1 MSTWYPS
8 WFPGLPSFDF
18 SLPSAIQRRFLSFV
32 LKKSLGHLLKPGQL
46 DLHQID
52 SQIGSGVVQVR
63 DLELDDQAINKL
75 LSGSPFRLYDGSIS
89 CVTAQIPF
97 PNPLSSS
104 VGLSVQ
110 SLHLT
115 LHATPPSDVGSSNSI
130 DLTQSVASVAETFI
144 HGELSPRE
152 EATLRESLHPD
163 SRPQHIY
170 DEGHHLPGGLD
181 SSTRVH
187 PKEESGI
194 DSDPSGVSLFATL
207 FEHLLA
213 RFEFS
218 AVDTKIVVVHPGHSS
233 FTLSI
238 PEIAYSTESGVP
250 KQQST
255 GDGSSSNVALERS
268 PQSGHIR
275 TVSISGVAITSR
287 DIRATL
293 QRPVASPRTMSPVS
307 LTSSH
312 VTLHDY
318 QQAPRPVSP
327 ASSCSSIDEDT
338 QMMMSQSIVALPP
351 RNQFRASPSS
361 SVLSSMYQSA
371 VSTTGRTSPAI
382 PLEPLGNLDTGDM
395 ARPRSCDY
403 IAGNGESAHV
413 PHWAT
418 EDLVFSVGADPIV
431 VRLQTP
437 PGHTKHDLAH
447 TSNPEIVSPPTE
459 NIAVKQDETLRL
471 SVSVGIMSCAL
482 RACHVRMLL
491 EMLNYCGSKDA
502 GTTPQHPETTPSTP
516 TLPCGLHASLNIR
529 GIVTLFITEALDQEV
544 PSLEAF
550 FQSPL
555 VPPRLPSTYF
565 RVLLEN
571 IAGSLDLSG
580 APGNQTD
587 ATHVSPI
594 TSNMFISNLSVFMY
608 HSSRTVD
615 KNAAQVSLPLL
626 ITDHHLHNQYIV
638 SHCRPF
644 FSSTPI
650 PAQPLSEVTLPTFE
664 VVDWTSVKL
673 AGGSSKLS
681 TWRVKSPTGRDQ
693 LVHSPILKSSAF
705 PTSPKPPT
713 VALSKEEELEE
724 MSLSSAITFTARVTP
739 VTTRS
744 GGLTDILLRIA
755 PLHVFFD
762 LDIMLEG
769 GSILKFLDE
778 ILAVEGSPI
787 RNTSGTPQGHS
798 SLDDTEERDSA
809 SDDELNYPFMTPK
822 QLERERERRRLERL
836 VLEDLDL
843 DMDYRTG
850 APSRQ
855 RPHIKRATNAKLK
868 SKPKQVSRLKI
879 TVVLP
884 ALRAEVR
891 CRSPSLQLSRSGGII
906 LDLHDVRV
914 SNTPLDQEPPTI
926 RFGDDGESRHP
937 SVKNLPGQLLSGQIR
952 GIVLSYAPVGDSK
965 AHAFISLGSLPRT
978 DDVRPGSASLLLSE
992 QAPDSLPIHFQL
1004 TQVAPSKS
1012 AISSSTHRTSIII
1025 SVPLVNVVLEKQI
1038 FDGLQIWADSVTQ
1051 AVTTA
1056 TEETETEVAQSRNP
1070 SLIGSRFF
1078 AKSRR
1083 VGSRGSDESSFGTIA
1098 PTPKQSETAVKVIIT
1113 EALVRIL
1120 TSRSQSFASSI
1131 RPFDISASDID
1142 VLVELKPEGKDE
1154 TVITS
1159 SLMDL
1164 HVGEVSPKWELVPLL
1179 VLTLPRSLSSVPR
1192 PMVKARFTSLVV
1204 PETGAKETKIR
1215 LALWGFTCHVYP
1227 NLQWISDLARFMKAP
1242 PGVFESVVPS
1252 ERTSLSFAI
1261 VDVSIKTYAPI
1272 HPGSAVLYIGE
1283 AELNTEL
1290 AGNSSEFKFKLLVPS
1305 LSFLFVDSMADSP
1318 DGSGSAKTNGGSSLN
1333 LWKNFGFALIA
1344 DIADLDFVFK
1354 TDNAYVPPS
1363 VGVLV
1368 NQVSLRVH
1376 LCADTIAALTGYMSD
1391 FTSIFKSPSPA
1402 EPAVSKK
1409 KVPAELIHRPPEQGM
1424 MASLDEQAFRRIPD
1438 VGNAADMINDDLP
1451 TNLDYLDESF
1461 GSAAGLR
1468 ELRDDDLEDFDMQE
1482 DGRTTPVVGETGVVS
1497 KVGGE
1502 TIRIIKPIRSI
1513 EHYYDTIPAD
1523 NTGDFASLRDTI
1535 LRVRIHDS
1543 DISLFLHDGY
1553 DWPRTRKIVEQEIK
1567 DMRKKLAKIRQLI
1580 ATGQTQDPSVEE
1592 TSTMLFN
1599 SIHIGLDQDFDSLDP
1614 TALVAAIDDELENA
1628 ETESHSSW
1636 QTLPPASPGQQQR
1649 MPSAR
1654 IHGRRL
1660 TRSKGPSIEIKL
1672 IGLDAEVDNYR
1683 QRLKDALV
1691 SRTLVVIKDAE
1702 ILDHVKTSTWRKFL
1716 TELRSD
1722 SRGNIRETDSSMV
1735 RVEIKTVRPSL
1746 SHPSEETRLR
1756 AKLLPLRLYVDQDA
1770 LDFLKKFFAF
1780 KDPDSPSAPADTASE
1795 ETYIQHAE
1803 VFPIDLKLDYKPR
1816 RVDYRALRE
1825 GKTIELMN
1833 FFHFDGAEMT
1843 LRHLTLHGITG
1854 WPRFF
1859 DTLNDLWTPDV
1870 KATQLVD
1877 VISGVAPIRSMVN
1890 VGSGVAD
1897 LVLLP
1902 IAQYKKDGRIV
1913 RGVQKGTKAFV
1924 QSTAMEAIKLGARL
1938 ATGTQVILEQAENVL
1953 GGQFKDSVTAETF
1966 HIPYDDSGE
1975 GPDEELISR
1984 YAAQPADVT
1993 EGVQSAYRSLQR
2005 NLHSA
2010 AQTILAVPME
2020 VYEKS
2025 GNEGAVR
2032 AVVRAVPIAVLKPMI
2047 GASEAVSKTLMGL
2060 HNTLDPNVR
2069 HENAAKYKHR

>member
-1 MSTWYPS
+1 MSTWYSS

-75 LSGSPFRLYDGSIS
+75 LAGSPFRLHDGSIS

-97 PNPLSSS
+97 PNPLTSS

-115 LHATPPSDVGSSNSI
+115 LHATPPSDLGSPNSVN
-130 DLTQSVASVAETFI
+130 LAQSVASVAETFI
-144 HGELSPRE
+144 HGELTPRE
-152 EATLRESLHPD
+152 EATLRESLHSD
-163 SRPQHIY
+163 SRPPHAY

-181 SSTRVH
+181 SSTRAH
-187 PKEESGI
+187 PREEIGI

-218 AVDTKIVVVHPGHSS
+218 AVDTKIVIVHPGHSS

-238 PEIAYSTESGVP
+238 PGIAYSTDSGVP
-250 KQQST
+250 MQQSA
-255 GDGSSSNVALERS
+255 GDGPSSNIALERS
-268 PQSGHIR
+268 PRSGQLR
-275 TVSISGVAITSR
+275 TVSISGVIITSR
-287 DIRATL
+287 DIRATS

-312 VTLHDY
+312 VTLHDR

-327 ASSCSSIDEDT
+327 ASSYSSIDEDT

-351 RNQFRASPSS
+351 RTQFRASPSS

-371 VSTTGRTSPAI
+371 VSTTGCGSSAI
-382 PLEPLGNLDTGDM
+382 PPALEPLGNLDTGDM
-395 ARPRSCDY
+395 AQPHSFDHTT
-403 IAGNGESAHV
+403 HV

-431 VRLQTP
+431 IRLQTP
-437 PGHTKHDLAH
+437 PSYTKHDVAH
-447 TSNPEIVSPPTE
+447 APTPEIVSPPTE
-459 NIAVKQDETLRL
+459 NIT
-471 SVSVGIMSCAL
+471 
-482 RACHVRMLL
+482 
-491 EMLNYCGSKDA
+491 DA
-502 GTTPQHPETTPSTP
+502 DTTPQHPGVASSSPI
-516 TLPCGLHASLNIR
+516 LPCGLHASLNIR
-529 GIVTLFITEALDQEV
+529 GIVTLLISEALDQEV
-544 PSLEAF
+544 PSLECIF
-550 FQSPL
+550 SHTFL
-555 VPPRLPSTYF
+555 
-565 RVLLEN
+565 
-571 IAGSLDLSG
+571 
-580 APGNQTD
+580 
-587 ATHVSPI
+587 PI
-594 TSNMFISNLSVFMY
+594 TSNIFLSNLSVFMY
-608 HSSRTVD
+608 HSSRNVD
-615 KNAAQVSLPLL
+615 KDAAQVSLPLL
-626 ITDHHLHNQYIV
+626 ITDHHLHNQYI
-638 SHCRPF
+638 
-644 FSSTPI
+644 
-650 PAQPLSEVTLPTFE
+650 PLSEVTLPTFE
-664 VVDWTSVKL
+664 VVDWTAVKL

-681 TWRVKSPTGRDQ
+681 TWRVKSSTGKDR
-693 LVHSPILKSSAF
+693 LVHSPPSKPSAL

-713 VALSKEEELEE
+713 AALSREEELEE
-724 MSLSSAITFTARVTP
+724 LSLSSAITFTARVFP
-739 VTTRS
+739 ATTRS
-744 GGLTDILLRIA
+744 GDLTDILVRIA

-762 LDIMLEG
+762 VDIILEG
-769 GSILKFLDE
+769 GGMLKFLDE
-778 ILAVEGSPI
+778 VLAVEESPA
-787 RNTSGTPQGHS
+787 RDVSDASQGPS
-798 SLDDTEERDSA
+798 SLDDTEEEDLG
-809 SDDELNYPFMTPK
+809 SDDELNIPFMTPK

-843 DMDYRTG
+843 DIDYRTS

-855 RPHIKRATNAKLK
+855 RPYSKRATNLKLK
-868 SKPKQVSRLKI
+868 SKSKQTSHPKTKI
-879 TVVLP
+879 TIILP

-891 CRSPSLQLSRSGGII
+891 CKSPSLQPSRSGGII
-906 LDLHDVRV
+906 LDLHDVQI
-914 SNTPLDQEPPTI
+914 SNKPLDQDAPTI
-926 RFGDDGESRHP
+926 RFGDGGESRNL
-937 SVKNLPGQLLSGQIR
+937 SVKTPSGQLWSGQIR
-952 GIVLSYAPVGDSK
+952 GIVLSYAPVGGSK
-965 AHAFISLGSLPRT
+965 AHAFISLGSLPGT
-978 DDVRPGSASLLLSE
+978 DDIHPGSASLLLSE
-992 QAPDSLPIHFQL
+992 QAPDSLPIRFQL
-1004 TQVAPSKS
+1004 TQLAPSKS
-1012 AISSSTHRTSIII
+1012 AVSSSTQRTSIII
-1025 SVPLVNVVLEKQI
+1025 NVPLVNVVLEKAI

-1051 AVTTA
+1051 AITTA

-1098 PTPKQSETAVKVIIT
+1098 STPKQSETAVKVIIA

-1120 TSRSQSFASSI
+1120 TTRSQSPVSSI

-1142 VLVELKPEGKDE
+1142 VLVELKPDGKDE

-1179 VLTLPRSLSSVPR
+1179 ALTLPRSLSSVPR

-1215 LALWGFTCHVYP
+1215 LALWGFTCYIYP
-1227 NLQWISDLARFMKAP
+1227 DLQWISDVARFMKAP

-1252 ERTSLSFAI
+1252 DRTSLSFAI
-1261 VDVSIKTYAPI
+1261 ADVSIKTYAPS

-1283 AELNTEL
+1283 AELNTDL
-1290 AGNSSEFKFKLLVPS
+1290 AGNSSELKFKLLVPS
-1305 LSFLFVDSMADSP
+1305 LSFLLVDSMADAP
-1318 DGSGSAKTNGGSSLN
+1318 NGPGSAEISGGSSLN
-1333 LWKNFGFALIA
+1333 LWKNFGFASVA
-1344 DIADLDFVFK
+1344 DIRDLDLVFK

-1368 NQVSLRVH
+1368 NRVSLRVH
-1376 LCADTIAALTGYMSD
+1376 LCADTIAALAGYIGD
-1391 FTSIFKSPSPA
+1391 LTSIFKSPSPA
-1402 EPAVSKK
+1402 EPAMFRKK
-1409 KVPAELIHRPPEQGM
+1409 APASLIHSPPEQGM

-1438 VGNAADMINDDLP
+1438 VGNAADMIYDDLP
-1451 TNLDYLDESF
+1451 RNLDYLDESF

-1468 ELRDDDLEDFDMQE
+1468 ELRDDDLEDFDVQE
-1482 DGRTTPVVGETGVVS
+1482 DGRTTPVAGETGVVS

-1502 TIRIIKPIRSI
+1502 TIRIMKPIRPI
-1513 EHYYDTIPAD
+1513 EHYYDTIPPE
-1523 NTGDFASLRDTI
+1523 NTGDLASLRDTI

-1543 DISLFLHDGY
+1543 DVSLFLHDGY

-1592 TSTMLFN
+1592 TSAMLFN

-1614 TALVAAIDDELENA
+1614 TALVAAIDDELNENA

-1683 QRLKDALV
+1683 HRPKDALI
-1691 SRTLVVIKDAE
+1691 SRTLVATKDAE

-1735 RVEIKTVRPSL
+1735 RVELKTVRPSP
-1746 SHPSEETRLR
+1746 SDPSEETRLR

-1780 KDPDSPSAPADTASE
+1780 KDPDSPSAPADTPSE

-1938 ATGTQVILEQAENVL
+1938 ATGTQVILEQAESVL
-1953 GGQFKDSVTAETF
+1953 GGQFKDSITAETF
-1966 HIPYDDSGE
+1966 HIPYDDSGD
-1975 GPDEELISR
+1975 GQDEELISR

>member
-8 WFPGLPSFDF
+8 WFSGLPSFDF

-32 LKKSLGHLLKPGQL
+32 LKKSLGHFLKPGQL

-75 LSGSPFRLYDGSIS
+75 LAGSPFRLHDGSIS
-89 CVTAQIPF
+89 CVTARIPF
-97 PNPLSSS
+97 PNPLTSS

-115 LHATPPSDVGSSNSI
+115 LHATPPSDLGSPNSVN
-130 DLTQSVASVAETFI
+130 LAQSVASVAETFI
-144 HGELSPRE
+144 HGELTPRE

-163 SRPQHIY
+163 SRPQHAY

-187 PKEESGI
+187 PQEEIGI

-218 AVDTKIVVVHPGHSS
+218 AADTKIVIVHPGHSS

-238 PEIAYSTESGVP
+238 PEIAYSTDSSVP

-255 GDGSSSNVALERS
+255 GDEPSSNVALERS
-268 PQSGHIR
+268 TRNGHTRI
-275 TVSISGVAITSR
+275 VSISGVTITSR

-293 QRPVASPRTMSPVS
+293 QNPVTSPRTMSPVS

-312 VTLHDY
+312 VTLHDH

-327 ASSCSSIDEDT
+327 ASSYSSIDEDT

-351 RNQFRASPSS
+351 RSQFRASPSS

-371 VSTTGRTSPAI
+371 VSTAGCSSTI
-382 PLEPLGNLDTGDM
+382 PLEPLGNFGTGDI
-395 ARPRSCDY
+395 AQPRSCDH
-403 IAGNGESAHV
+403 IAGNRESAHV

-437 PGHTKHDLAH
+437 PGYTKHDVAH
-447 TSNPEIVSPPTE
+447 PSTLEIVSPHTE
-459 NIAVKQDETLRL
+459 NIAVKQDETLCL

-491 EMLNYCGSKDA
+491 EMLNYCGSKNA
-502 GTTPQHPETTPSTP
+502 GTTPQHPETTPSPP
-516 TLPCGLHASLNIR
+516 TLQCGLRASLNIR
-529 GIVTLFITEALDQEV
+529 GIVTLVITEALDQEV

-555 VPPRLPSTYF
+555 IPPRLPSTYL

-571 IAGSLDLSG
+571 VTGSLDLSG
-580 APGNQTD
+580 APGNKTD
-587 ATHVSPI
+587 AAHISPI
-594 TSNMFISNLSVFMY
+594 TSNILLSNLSVFMY
-608 HSSRTVD
+608 HTSRTVEKD
-615 KNAAQVSLPLL
+615 AAQVSLPLL
-626 ITDHHLHNQYIV
+626 ITDHRLHNQYIV

-644 FSSTPI
+644 FSSTTV

-664 VVDWTSVKL
+664 VVDWTAVKL

-681 TWRVKSPTGRDQ
+681 TWRVKSSTGKDQ
-693 LVHSPILKSSAF
+693 LVHSPPSKFSAF

-713 VALSKEEELEE
+713 AALLSEEELKEL
-724 MSLSSAITFTARVTP
+724 SLSSAITFTARVTP
-739 VTTRS
+739 ATTRS
-744 GGLTDILLRIA
+744 GGLTDILVRIA

-762 LDIMLEG
+762 VDIMLEG
-769 GSILKFLDE
+769 GGVLKFLDE
-778 ILAVEGSPI
+778 VLAIEGSPT
-787 RNTSGTPQGHS
+787 RDASDTSQGCS
-798 SLDDTEERDSA
+798 SLDDTEEEDSA
-809 SDDELNYPFMTPK
+809 SDDELDTPFITPK

-843 DMDYRTG
+843 DIDYRTV
-850 APSRQ
+850 APARQ
-855 RPHIKRATNAKLK
+855 RPHSKRVTNTKHKPK
-868 SKPKQVSRLKI
+868 SKQTSHPNI
-879 TVVLP
+879 TIILP

-891 CRSPSLQLSRSGGII
+891 CRSPSLQPSRSGGII
-906 LDLHDVRV
+906 LDLHDVQV
-914 SNTPLDQEPPTI
+914 SNKPLDQESSTI
-926 RFGDDGESRHP
+926 RFGDVGESRNP
-937 SVKNLPGQLLSGQIR
+937 SVKNLPGQLLSGQIK

-978 DDVRPGSASLLLSE
+978 DDVHPGSASLLLSE
-992 QAPDSLPIHFQL
+992 QAPDSLPIRFQL
-1004 TQVAPSKS
+1004 AQVAPSK
-1012 AISSSTHRTSIII
+1012 AAVSSSTHRTSIII
-1025 SVPLVNVVLEKQI
+1025 NVPLVNVVLEKPV

-1056 TEETETEVAQSRNP
+1056 AEETETEVAQSRNP

-1083 VGSRGSDESSFGTIA
+1083 VGSRGSDESSFGNIA
-1098 PTPKQSETAVKVIIT
+1098 PTPKQSETAVKVIIA

-1120 TSRSQSFASSI
+1120 ISRSQTSAPSI

-1142 VLVELKPEGKDE
+1142 VLVELKPDGKDE

-1227 NLQWISDLARFMKAP
+1227 NLQWISDLARFIKAP

-1261 VDVSIKTYAPI
+1261 VDVSIKTYAPS

-1305 LSFLFVDSMADSP
+1305 LSFLLVDSMADAP
-1318 DGSGSAKTNGGSSLN
+1318 NGPGSAKTSGGGSSLN
-1333 LWKNFGFALIA
+1333 LWKNFGFASIA
-1344 DIADLDFVFK
+1344 DIADLDLVFK
-1354 TDNAYVPPS
+1354 TDNACVPPS

-1368 NQVSLRVH
+1368 NHVSLRVH
-1376 LCADTIAALTGYMSD
+1376 ICADTIAALAGYMDD

-1409 KVPAELIHRPPEQGM
+1409 KVPASLVHRPPEQGM

-1468 ELRDDDLEDFDMQE
+1468 ELRDDDLEDFDVQE
-1482 DGRTTPVVGETGVVS
+1482 DGRITPVAGETGVVS

-1502 TIRIIKPIRSI
+1502 TIRIIKPIHPI
-1513 EHYYDTIPAD
+1513 EHYYDTIPPE
-1523 NTGDFASLRDTI
+1523 NTGDLSSLRDTI

-1543 DISLFLHDGY
+1543 DVSLFLHDGY

-1567 DMRKKLAKIRQLI
+1567 DMRKKLAKIKQLI

-1649 MPSAR
+1649 MPSTR

-1683 QRLKDALV
+1683 HRLKDALV
-1691 SRTLVVIKDAE
+1691 SKTLVVIKDAE

-1735 RVEIKTVRPSL
+1735 RVELKTVQPSP

-1780 KDPDSPSAPADTASE
+1780 KDPDSPSAPADTPSE

-1938 ATGTQVILEQAENVL
+1938 ATGTQVILEQTESVL
-1953 GGQFKDSVTAETF
+1953 GGQFKDSITAETF

>member
-63 DLELDDQAINKL
+63 DLELDDQVRGFPLGLTVHSLTTPKAINKL
-75 LSGSPFRLYDGSIS
+75 LAGSPFRLHDGSIS
-89 CVTAQIPF
+89 CVTARIPF
-97 PNPLSSS
+97 PNPLTSS

-115 LHATPPSDVGSSNSI
+115 LHATPPSDLGSPDNVNLS
-130 DLTQSVASVAETFI
+130 QSVVSVAETFI
-144 HGELSPRE
+144 HDELTPRE

-163 SRPQHIY
+163 SRPPHVY

-181 SSTRVH
+181 SSTRTH
-187 PKEESGI
+187 HKEEIGI
-194 DSDPSGVSLFATL
+194 DSDPSGISLFATL

-218 AVDTKIVVVHPGHSS
+218 AVDTKIQNTTNEP
-233 FTLSI
+233 
-238 PEIAYSTESGVP
+238 
-250 KQQST
+250 
-255 GDGSSSNVALERS
+255 SSNVALEGSSR
-268 PQSGHIR
+268 SGHTR
-275 TVSISGVAITSR
+275 TVSISGVTITSR
-287 DIRATL
+287 DIRASL
-293 QRPVASPRTMSPVS
+293 QHPLTSSPTMSPVS

-312 VTLHDY
+312 VTLHDH

-351 RNQFRASPSS
+351 RSQFRVSPSS

-371 VSTTGRTSPAI
+371 VSTTSTTGCPLAI
-382 PLEPLGNLDTGDM
+382 PLEPLSDLDTGNM
-395 ARPRSCDY
+395 TQSRSCDH
-403 IAGNGESAHV
+403 IEGNRESAHV

-418 EDLVFSVGADPIV
+418 EDLIFSIGADPIV

-437 PGHTKHDLAH
+437 HCYTKHDVAH
-447 TSNPEIVSPPTE
+447 TSTLEIVSPPTE
-459 NIAVKQDETLRL
+459 NIAVKQDEALCL
-471 SVSVGIMSCAL
+471 GVSVGIMSCAL
-482 RACHVRMLL
+482 QACHIRMLL

-502 GTTPQHPETTPSTP
+502 GTTSQHPETTSSPST
-516 TLPCGLHASLNIR
+516 LPYGLHASLNIR
-529 GIVTLFITEALDQEV
+529 GIVTLLITEALDQEA
-544 PSLEAF
+544 PSLDAF
-550 FQSPL
+550 FQFPL
-555 VPPRLPSTYF
+555 TPPRLPSTYL

-571 IAGSLDLSG
+571 VTGSLDLSG
-580 APGNQTD
+580 TPGNQTD
-587 ATHVSPI
+587 ATHISPI
-594 TSNMFISNLSVFMY
+594 TSNIFLSNLSVFMY

-615 KNAAQVSLPLL
+615 KDAAQVSLPLL
-626 ITDHHLHNQYIV
+626 ITDHHLYNQYTV
-638 SHCRPF
+638 SHRRPF
-644 FSSTPI
+644 FSSTPV

-664 VVDWTSVKL
+664 VVDWAAVKL

-681 TWRVKSPTGRDQ
+681 TWRVKSYTGKDQ
-693 LVHSPILKSSAF
+693 PVHSPPSKFSGF
-705 PTSPKPPT
+705 PISPKPPT
-713 VALSKEEELEE
+713 GVLLREEELEE
-724 MSLSSAITFTARVTP
+724 LSFSNAMTFTTRVTP
-739 VTTRS
+739 ATTRS
-744 GGLTDILLRIA
+744 GGLTDILVRIA

-762 LDIMLEG
+762 VDIMLEG
-769 GSILKFLDE
+769 GILKFLDE
-778 ILAVEGSPI
+778 VLAVEGSPT
-787 RNTSGTPQGHS
+787 RDSSDTSQKCG
-798 SLDDTEERDSA
+798 SLDDTEEDSV
-809 SDDELNYPFMTPK
+809 SDDELNTPFMTPK

-843 DMDYRTG
+843 DIDYQTG
-850 APSRQ
+850 ASSRQ
-855 RPHIKRATNAKLK
+855 RPRSKRATDAKLK
-868 SKPKQVSRLKI
+868 SKSKQTSHPKI
-879 TVVLP
+879 TIVLP

-891 CRSPSLQLSRSGGII
+891 CRSSSVQPSRSGGII
-906 LDLHDVRV
+906 LDLHDVQV
-914 SNTPLDQEPPTI
+914 SNRPLNQEPPTI
-926 RFGDDGESRHP
+926 RFGDVDESMNP
-937 SVKNLPGQLLSGQIR
+937 KVKNLPGQLFSGQIR
-952 GIVLSYAPVGDSK
+952 GIILSYAPVGDSK

-978 DDVRPGSASLLLSE
+978 DGVHPGSASLLLSE
-992 QAPDSLPIHFQL
+992 QTRDSLPIRFQL
-1004 TQVAPSKS
+1004 TQVAPSKF
-1012 AISSSTHRTSIII
+1012 AVSSSTHRTSIII
-1025 SVPLVNVVLEKQI
+1025 DVPLINVVLEKPV

-1083 VGSRGSDESSFGTIA
+1083 VGSRGSDESNFGTTA
-1098 PTPKQSETAVKVIIT
+1098 PSPKQSETAVKVTIA
-1113 EALVRIL
+1113 EGKSIL
-1120 TSRSQSFASSI
+1120 ISVLAHSSAPSI

-1142 VLVELKPEGKDE
+1142 VLVELKPDGKDE

-1164 HVGEVSPKWELVPLL
+1164 HVGEVSPNWELLPLL

-1192 PMVKARFTSLVV
+1192 PMVKARFASIVV

-1227 NLQWISDLARFMKAP
+1227 NLQWISDLALFMKAP

-1252 ERTSLSFAI
+1252 ERTSLCFAI
-1261 VDVSIKTYAPI
+1261 ADVSIKTYAPS

-1283 AELNTEL
+1283 TELDTEL

-1305 LSFLFVDSMADSP
+1305 LSFLLVDSMADAP
-1318 DGSGSAKTNGGSSLN
+1318 NGPGSAKISGGSSLN
-1333 LWKNFGFALIA
+1333 LWKDFGFASIA
-1344 DIADLDFVFK
+1344 DITDLDLVFK
-1354 TDNAYVPPS
+1354 TDNGFVPPS

-1368 NQVSLRVH
+1368 NRVSLRVH
-1376 LCADTIAALTGYMSD
+1376 LCADTIAALAGYMDD

-1409 KVPAELIHRPPEQGM
+1409 KVPASLVHRPPEQGM

-1438 VGNAADMINDDLP
+1438 IGNAADMINDDLP

-1468 ELRDDDLEDFDMQE
+1468 ELRDDDLEDFDVQE
-1482 DGRTTPVVGETGVVS
+1482 DGRATPVAGETGVVS

-1513 EHYYDTIPAD
+1513 EHYYDTIPPE
-1523 NTGDFASLRDTI
+1523 NTGDLASLCDTI

-1614 TALVAAIDDELENA
+1614 TALVAAIDDELEDA

-1636 QTLPPASPGQQQR
+1636 QTFPPASPGQQQR
-1649 MPSAR
+1649 IPSAR

-1672 IGLDAEVDNYR
+1672 IGLDAQVDNYR
-1683 QRLKDALV
+1683 HRLKDALV

-1735 RVEIKTVRPSL
+1735 RVELKTVRPSP

-1780 KDPDSPSAPADTASE
+1780 TDPDSPSAPADTVSE

-1938 ATGTQVILEQAENVL
+1938 ATGTQVILEQAESVL
-1953 GGQFKDSVTAETF
+1953 GGQFKDSITAETF

-1975 GPDEELISR
+1975 GLDEELISR

>member
-1 MSTWYPS
+1 MSTWYSS

-63 DLELDDQAINKL
+63 DLELDDQAINKI
-75 LSGSPFRLYDGSIS
+75 LSGSPFRLHDGSIS

-97 PNPLSSS
+97 PNPLTSS

-115 LHATPPSDVGSSNSI
+115 LHATPPSDPGSPNSVN
-130 DLTQSVASVAETFI
+130 LAQSVASVAETFI
-144 HGELSPRE
+144 HGELTPRE
-152 EATLRESLHPD
+152 EATLRESLYSD
-163 SRPQHIY
+163 SRPPHVH

-181 SSTRVH
+181 SSNH
-187 PKEESGI
+187 AHHKEEIGI

-218 AVDTKIVVVHPGHSS
+218 AVDTKIVIVHPGHSS

-238 PEIAYSTESGVP
+238 PEIAYSTDSGVP
-250 KQQST
+250 KQQSA
-255 GDGSSSNVALERS
+255 GDGPSSNSALERS
-268 PQSGHIR
+268 PHSGHIR
-275 TVSISGVAITSR
+275 TVSISGVTITSR
-287 DIRATL
+287 DIRATA
-293 QRPVASPRTMSPVS
+293 QRPVVSPRTMSPVS

-312 VTLHDY
+312 VTLHDH
-318 QQAPRPVSP
+318 QRAPRPVSP
-327 ASSCSSIDEDT
+327 ASSYSSIDEDT

-351 RNQFRASPSS
+351 RSQFRASPSS
-361 SVLSSMYQSA
+361 SVISSMYQSA
-371 VSTTGRTSPAI
+371 VSTTGCGSSAIAPA
-382 PLEPLGNLDTGDM
+382 LEPLGKLDTGHM
-395 ARPRSCDY
+395 PQPYSCDHT
-403 IAGNGESAHV
+403 AGNRESTHV

-418 EDLVFSVGADPIV
+418 EDLVFSFGADPIV

-437 PGHTKHDLAH
+437 PSYTNHDVAH
-447 TSNPEIVSPPTE
+447 APAPEIVLPATE
-459 NIAVKQDETLRL
+459 SIVVKEDEALSL
-471 SVSVGIMSCAL
+471 SVSVGVMSCAL

-491 EMLNYCGSKDA
+491 EMLNYCRSKDA
-502 GTTPQHPETTPSTP
+502 DTPQYPEVTPSSP
-516 TLPCGLHASLNIR
+516 IFPCALHASLNIR
-529 GIVTLFITEALDQEV
+529 GIVTLLISEALDQEV

-555 VPPRLPSTYF
+555 VPPRLPSTYL

-571 IAGSLDLSG
+571 VTGSLDLSG

-587 ATHVSPI
+587 AAHVSPI
-594 TSNMFISNLSVFMY
+594 STNIFLSNLSVFMY
-608 HSSRTVD
+608 HSSRSIDNDV
-615 KNAAQVSLPLL
+615 AQVSLPLL

-664 VVDWTSVKL
+664 VVDWTAVKL

-681 TWRVKSPTGRDQ
+681 TWRVKSSTGKDQ
-693 LVHSPILKSSAF
+693 VVHSPPSKPSALS
-705 PTSPKPPT
+705 TSPKPPT
-713 VALSKEEELEE
+713 AALSSEELEE
-724 MSLSSAITFTARVTP
+724 LSSSRAITFTAHVSP
-739 VTTRS
+739 ATTRS

-762 LDIMLEG
+762 VDMMLEG
-769 GSILKFLDE
+769 GGMLKFLDE
-778 ILAVEGSPI
+778 VLAVEGSPA
-787 RNTSGTPQGHS
+787 RDVSDTSQGPS
-798 SLDDTEERDSA
+798 SLDDTDEEDSG
-809 SDDELNYPFMTPK
+809 SDDEINIPVMTPR
-822 QLERERERRRLERL
+822 QLERARERRRLERL

-843 DMDYRTG
+843 GIDYRTG

-855 RPHIKRATNAKLK
+855 RPHSKRATNAKK
-868 SKPKQVSRLKI
+868 SKSKQMPRTEI
-879 TVVLP
+879 TIILP

-891 CRSPSLQLSRSGGII
+891 CKSPSLQSSRSGGII
-906 LDLHDVRV
+906 LDVHDVQI
-914 SNTPLDQEPPTI
+914 SNKPLNQEASTV
-926 RFGDDGESRHP
+926 RFGDGGELRRP
-937 SVKNLPGQLLSGQIR
+937 SVKKLPGQLLSGHIK
-952 GIVLSYAPVGDSK
+952 GVVLSYARAGDSK

-978 DDVRPGSASLLLSE
+978 DDIHPGSASLLLSE
-992 QAPDSLPIHFQL
+992 QALDSLPIRFQL
-1004 TQVAPSKS
+1004 MQLAPSKS
-1012 AISSSTHRTSIII
+1012 AVSSSAHRTSIIVN
-1025 SVPLVNVVLEKQI
+1025 VPLVNVVLEKPV
-1038 FDGLQIWADSVTQ
+1038 FDGLQIWADSVAQ
-1051 AVTTA
+1051 AITAA
-1056 TEETETEVAQSRNP
+1056 TEETDTEVAHSRNP
-1070 SLIGSRFF
+1070 SMIGSRFF

-1098 PTPKQSETAVKVIIT
+1098 STPKQSETAVKVIIA

-1120 TSRSQSFASSI
+1120 TSRSQSSVPSI

-1142 VLVELKPEGKDE
+1142 VLVELKPDGKDE

-1159 SLMDL
+1159 SLMNL

-1192 PMVKARFTSLVV
+1192 PMVKARFASLVV

-1227 NLQWISDLARFMKAP
+1227 DLRWISDVAQFMKAP

-1261 VDVSIKTYAPI
+1261 ADVSIKTYAPS
-1272 HPGSAVLYIGE
+1272 HPGAAVVYIGE

-1305 LSFLFVDSMADSP
+1305 LSFLLVDSMADALNGP
-1318 DGSGSAKTNGGSSLN
+1318 GSANTSGGSSLN
-1333 LWKNFGFALIA
+1333 LWKNFGFASIA
-1344 DIADLDFVFK
+1344 DIGDLDLVFK
-1354 TDNAYVPPS
+1354 TDNACVPPS

-1368 NQVSLRVH
+1368 NRVSLRVH
-1376 LCADTIAALTGYMSD
+1376 LCADTIAALTGYIGD
-1391 FTSIFKSPSPA
+1391 FTSILKPPSPV
-1402 EPAVSKK
+1402 EPAVSSK
-1409 KVPAELIHRPPEQGM
+1409 KVPASLVHRPPEQGM

-1438 VGNAADMINDDLP
+1438 VGNAADMISDDLP

-1468 ELRDDDLEDFDMQE
+1468 ELRDDDLEDFDVQE
-1482 DGRTTPVVGETGVVS
+1482 DGRTTPVAGETGVVS
-1497 KVGGE
+1497 NVGGE
-1502 TIRIIKPIRSI
+1502 TIRIIKPIRPI
-1513 EHYYDTIPAD
+1513 EHYYDTIPPE
-1523 NTGDFASLRDTI
+1523 NTGDLASLRDTI

-1580 ATGQTQDPSVEE
+1580 SAGQTQDPSVEE

-1599 SIHIGLDQDFDSLDP
+1599 SIHIGLDQDFDNLDP
-1614 TALVAAIDDELENA
+1614 TALVAAIDDELDENA

-1636 QTLPPASPGQQQR
+1636 QTLPSASPGQQQR
-1649 MPSAR
+1649 IPSAR

-1660 TRSKGPSIEIKL
+1660 TRSKGPSIEIRL

-1683 QRLKDALV
+1683 RRPTDPLI

-1735 RVEIKTVRPSL
+1735 RVELKTVQPSP
-1746 SHPSEETRLR
+1746 SHPSQETRLR

-1780 KDPDSPSAPADTASE
+1780 KDPDSPSAPVDAPSE

-1859 DTLNDLWTPDV
+1859 DTINDLWTPDV

-1938 ATGTQVILEQAENVL
+1938 ATGTQVILEQAESVL
-1953 GGQFKDSVTAETF
+1953 GGQFKDSITTETF
-1966 HIPYDDSGE
+1966 HIPYDDSGD

-1993 EGVQSAYRSLQR
+1993 EGVQSGYRSLQR

-2047 GASEAVSKTLMGL
+2047 GASEAVGKTLMGL
-2060 HNTLDPNVR
+2060 HNTLDPNIR

>member
-8 WFPGLPSFDF
+8 WFSGLPSFDF

-32 LKKSLGHLLKPGQL
+32 LKKSLGHFLKPGQL

-75 LSGSPFRLYDGSIS
+75 LAGSPFRLHDGSIS
-89 CVTAQIPF
+89 CVTARIPF
-97 PNPLSSS
+97 PNPLTSS

-115 LHATPPSDVGSSNSI
+115 LHATPPSDLSSPNSVN
-130 DLTQSVASVAETFI
+130 LAQSVASVAETFI
-144 HGELSPRE
+144 HGELTPRE

-163 SRPQHIY
+163 SRPQHAY

-187 PKEESGI
+187 PQEEIGI

-218 AVDTKIVVVHPGHSS
+218 AADTKIVIVHPGHSS

-238 PEIAYSTESGVP
+238 PEIAYSTDSSVP
-250 KQQST
+250 KRQST
-255 GDGSSSNVALERS
+255 GDEPSSNVALERS
-268 PQSGHIR
+268 TRNGHTRI
-275 TVSISGVAITSR
+275 VSISGVTITSR

-293 QRPVASPRTMSPVS
+293 QNPVTSPRTMSPVS

-312 VTLHDY
+312 VTLHDH

-327 ASSCSSIDEDT
+327 ASSYSSIDEDT

-351 RNQFRASPSS
+351 RSQFRASPSS
-361 SVLSSMYQSA
+361 SVLGSMYQSA
-371 VSTTGRTSPAI
+371 VSTAGCSSTI
-382 PLEPLGNLDTGDM
+382 PLEPLGNFGTGDITQ
-395 ARPRSCDY
+395 PRSCDH
-403 IAGNGESAHV
+403 IAGNRESAHV

-437 PGHTKHDLAH
+437 PDYTKHDVAH
-447 TSNPEIVSPPTE
+447 PSTLEIVSPHTE
-459 NIAVKQDETLRL
+459 NIAVKQDETLCL

-491 EMLNYCGSKDA
+491 EMLNYCGSKNA
-502 GTTPQHPETTPSTP
+502 GTTPQHPETTPSPP
-516 TLPCGLHASLNIR
+516 TLQCGLHASLNIR
-529 GIVTLFITEALDQEV
+529 GIVTLVITEALDQEV

-555 VPPRLPSTYF
+555 IPPRLPSTYL

-571 IAGSLDLSG
+571 VTGSLDLSG
-580 APGNQTD
+580 TPGNKTD
-587 ATHVSPI
+587 ATYISPI
-594 TSNMFISNLSVFMY
+594 TSNILLSNLSVFMY
-608 HSSRTVD
+608 HTSRTVEKD
-615 KNAAQVSLPLL
+615 AAQLSLPLL
-626 ITDHHLHNQYIV
+626 ITDHRLHNQYIV

-644 FSSTPI
+644 FSSTTV

-664 VVDWTSVKL
+664 VVDWTAVKL

-681 TWRVKSPTGRDQ
+681 TWRVKSSTGKDQ
-693 LVHSPILKSSAF
+693 LAHSPPSKFSAF

-713 VALSKEEELEE
+713 AALLSEEELKEL
-724 MSLSSAITFTARVTP
+724 SLSSAITFTARVTP
-739 VTTRS
+739 ATTRS
-744 GGLTDILLRIA
+744 GGLTDILVRIA

-762 LDIMLEG
+762 VDIMLEG
-769 GSILKFLDE
+769 GGVLKFLDE
-778 ILAVEGSPI
+778 VLAVEGSPT
-787 RNTSGTPQGHS
+787 RDASDTFQGRS
-798 SLDDTEERDSA
+798 SLDDTEEEDSA
-809 SDDELNYPFMTPK
+809 SDDELNTPFITPK

-843 DMDYRTG
+843 DIDYRTG
-850 APSRQ
+850 APARQ
-855 RPHIKRATNAKLK
+855 RPHSKRVTNTKHKPK
-868 SKPKQVSRLKI
+868 SKQTSHPKI
-879 TVVLP
+879 TIILP

-891 CRSPSLQLSRSGGII
+891 CRSPSLQPSRSGGII
-906 LDLHDVRV
+906 LDLHDVQV
-914 SNTPLDQEPPTI
+914 SNKPLDQESPTI
-926 RFGDDGESRHP
+926 RFGDVGESRNP
-937 SVKNLPGQLLSGQIR
+937 SVKNLPGQLLSGQIK

-978 DDVRPGSASLLLSE
+978 DDVHPGSASLLLSE
-992 QAPDSLPIHFQL
+992 QAPDSLPIRFQL
-1004 TQVAPSKS
+1004 TQVAPSK
-1012 AISSSTHRTSIII
+1012 AAVSSSMHRTSIII
-1025 SVPLVNVVLEKQI
+1025 NVPLVNVVLEKPV

-1051 AVTTA
+1051 VVATA
-1056 TEETETEVAQSRNP
+1056 AEETETEVAQSRNP

-1098 PTPKQSETAVKVIIT
+1098 PTPKQSETAVKVIIA

-1120 TSRSQSFASSI
+1120 ISRSQTSAPSI

-1142 VLVELKPEGKDE
+1142 VLVELKPDGKDE

-1192 PMVKARFTSLVV
+1192 PMVKARFASLVV

-1227 NLQWISDLARFMKAP
+1227 NLQWISDLARFIKAP

-1261 VDVSIKTYAPI
+1261 VDVSIKTYAPS

-1305 LSFLFVDSMADSP
+1305 LSFLLVDSMADAP
-1318 DGSGSAKTNGGSSLN
+1318 NGPGSAKTSGGSSLN
-1333 LWKNFGFALIA
+1333 LWKNFGFASIA
-1344 DIADLDFVFK
+1344 DIEDLDLVFK
-1354 TDNAYVPPS
+1354 TDNACVPPS

-1368 NQVSLRVH
+1368 NHVSLRLH
-1376 LCADTIAALTGYMSD
+1376 ICADTIAALAGYMDD

-1402 EPAVSKK
+1402 EPTVSRKK
-1409 KVPAELIHRPPEQGM
+1409 APASLAHRPPEQGM

-1468 ELRDDDLEDFDMQE
+1468 ELRDDDLEDFDVHE
-1482 DGRTTPVVGETGVVS
+1482 DGRITPVAGETGVVS

-1502 TIRIIKPIRSI
+1502 TIRIIKPIHPI
-1513 EHYYDTIPAD
+1513 EHYYDTIPPE
-1523 NTGDFASLRDTI
+1523 NTGDLSSLRDTI

-1543 DISLFLHDGY
+1543 DVSLFLHDGY

-1567 DMRKKLAKIRQLI
+1567 DMRKKLAKIKQLI

-1649 MPSAR
+1649 MPSTR

-1672 IGLDAEVDNYR
+1672 IGLDAEVDSYR
-1683 QRLKDALV
+1683 HRLKDALV
-1691 SRTLVVIKDAE
+1691 SKTLVVIKNAE

-1735 RVEIKTVRPSL
+1735 RVELKTVQPSP

-1780 KDPDSPSAPADTASE
+1780 KDPDSPSAPADTPSE

-1938 ATGTQVILEQAENVL
+1938 ATGTQVILEQTESVL
-1953 GGQFKDSVTAETF
+1953 GGQFKDSITAETF

>member
-75 LSGSPFRLYDGSIS
+75 LAGSPFRLHDGSIS
-89 CVTAQIPF
+89 CVTARIPF
-97 PNPLSSS
+97 PNPLTSS

-115 LHATPPSDVGSSNSI
+115 LHATPPSDLGSPNNVN
-130 DLTQSVASVAETFI
+130 LAQSVVSVAETFI
-144 HGELSPRE
+144 HGELTPRE

-163 SRPQHIY
+163 SQPPHVY

-181 SSTRVH
+181 SSTRAH
-187 PKEESGI
+187 HKEEIGI

-238 PEIAYSTESGVP
+238 PEIASSTESGVL
-250 KQQST
+250 KQQNT
-255 GDGSSSNVALERS
+255 TNEPSSNVGLEGSSR
-268 PQSGHIR
+268 SGHTR
-275 TVSISGVAITSR
+275 TVSISGVTITSR
-287 DIRATL
+287 DIRASL
-293 QRPVASPRTMSPVS
+293 QHPLTSSQTMSPVS

-312 VTLHDY
+312 VTLHDC

-351 RNQFRASPSS
+351 RSQFRVSPSS

-371 VSTTGRTSPAI
+371 VSTTSTTGYPSAI
-382 PLEPLGNLDTGDM
+382 PLEPLSNLDTGNI
-395 ARPRSCDY
+395 AQSRSCDH
-403 IAGNGESAHV
+403 IEGNRESVHV

-418 EDLVFSVGADPIV
+418 EDLIFSIGADPIV

-437 PGHTKHDLAH
+437 PCYTKHDVAH
-447 TSNPEIVSPPTE
+447 ASTLEIVSPME
-459 NIAVKQDETLRL
+459 NTAVKQDEALYL
-471 SVSVGIMSCAL
+471 GVSIGIMSCAL

-491 EMLNYCGSKDA
+491 EMLNYCGSKDV
-502 GTTPQHPETTPSTP
+502 GTTSQHPKTTSSPS

-529 GIVTLFITEALDQEV
+529 GIVTLLITEALNQEV
-544 PSLEAF
+544 PSLDAF
-550 FQSPL
+550 FQFPL
-555 VPPRLPSTYF
+555 TPPRLPSTYL
-565 RVLLEN
+565 RVLLEDVT
-571 IAGSLDLSG
+571 GSLDSSG

-587 ATHVSPI
+587 ATHISPI
-594 TSNMFISNLSVFMY
+594 TSNIFLSNLSVFMY

-615 KNAAQVSLPLL
+615 QDAAQVSLPLL
-626 ITDHHLHNQYIV
+626 ITDHHLHDQYIV
-638 SHCRPF
+638 SHRRPF
-644 FSSTPI
+644 FSSTPV

-664 VVDWTSVKL
+664 VVDWAAAKL

-681 TWRVKSPTGRDQ
+681 TWRVKSYTGKDRP
-693 LVHSPILKSSAF
+693 VHTPPSKSSGF

-713 VALSKEEELEE
+713 GVLLREEEFEE
-724 MSLSSAITFTARVTP
+724 LSLSNAMTFTTRVTP
-739 VTTRS
+739 ATTRS
-744 GGLTDILLRIA
+744 GGLTDILVRIA

-762 LDIMLEG
+762 VDVLLEG
-769 GSILKFLDE
+769 GGILKFLDE
-778 ILAVEGSPI
+778 VLAVEGSPA
-787 RNTSGTPQGHS
+787 RDSSDTSQGCG
-798 SLDDTEERDSA
+798 SLDDTEEDSV
-809 SDDELNYPFMTPK
+809 SDDELDTPFMTPK

-843 DMDYRTG
+843 DIDYQTG
-850 APSRQ
+850 ASSRQ
-855 RPHIKRATNAKLK
+855 RPRSKRATNAKLK
-868 SKPKQVSRLKI
+868 PKSNQTSHPKI

-891 CRSPSLQLSRSGGII
+891 CRSPSLQPSRSGGII
-906 LDLHDVRV
+906 LDLHDVQV
-914 SNTPLDQEPPTI
+914 SNRPLDQEPPTI
-926 RFGDDGESRHP
+926 RFGDVGESMNSR
-937 SVKNLPGQLLSGQIR
+937 VKNLPGQLFSGQIR

-978 DDVRPGSASLLLSE
+978 DDAHRGSASLLLSE
-992 QAPDSLPIHFQL
+992 QARDSLPIRFQL
-1004 TQVAPSKS
+1004 TQVAPSKF
-1012 AISSSTHRTSIII
+1012 AVSSSTHRTSIII
-1025 SVPLVNVVLEKQI
+1025 NVPLVNVVLEKPV

-1056 TEETETEVAQSRNP
+1056 TEETETEIAQSRNP

-1078 AKSRR
+1078 AKARR
-1083 VGSRGSDESSFGTIA
+1083 IGSRGSDESNFSTIA
-1098 PTPKQSETAVKVIIT
+1098 PSPKQSEMAVKVTIA
-1113 EALVRIL
+1113 EALVKIL
-1120 TSRSQSFASSI
+1120 TSRSQSSAPSI

-1142 VLVELKPEGKDE
+1142 VLVELKPDGKDE

-1192 PMVKARFTSLVV
+1192 PMVKARFASIVV

-1227 NLQWISDLARFMKAP
+1227 NLQWISDLALFMKAP

-1252 ERTSLSFAI
+1252 ERTSLCFAI
-1261 VDVSIKTYAPI
+1261 ADVSIKTYAPS

-1283 AELNTEL
+1283 AELDTEL
-1290 AGNSSEFKFKLLVPS
+1290 TGNSSEFKFKLLVPS
-1305 LSFLFVDSMADSP
+1305 LSFLLVDSMADALNDP
-1318 DGSGSAKTNGGSSLN
+1318 GSAKTSGGSSLN
-1333 LWKNFGFALIA
+1333 LWKDFGFASIA
-1344 DIADLDFVFK
+1344 DIADLDLVFK
-1354 TDNAYVPPS
+1354 TDNACVPPS

-1368 NQVSLRVH
+1368 NRVSLRVH
-1376 LCADTIAALTGYMSD
+1376 LCADTIAALAGYMDD
-1391 FTSIFKSPSPA
+1391 FTSIFKSPPPA
-1402 EPAVSKK
+1402 ELAVSKK
-1409 KVPAELIHRPPEQGM
+1409 KVPASLVHRPPEQGM

-1438 VGNAADMINDDLP
+1438 IGNAADMINDDLP

-1468 ELRDDDLEDFDMQE
+1468 ELRDDDLEDFDVQE
-1482 DGRTTPVVGETGVVS
+1482 DGRATPVAGETGVVS

-1502 TIRIIKPIRSI
+1502 TIRIIKPIHSI
-1513 EHYYDTIPAD
+1513 EHYYDTIPPE
-1523 NTGDFASLRDTI
+1523 NTGDLASLRDTI

-1614 TALVAAIDDELENA
+1614 TALVAAIDDELEDA

-1636 QTLPPASPGQQQR
+1636 QTFPPASPGQQQR
-1649 MPSAR
+1649 IPSAR

-1672 IGLDAEVDNYR
+1672 IGLDAQVDNYR
-1683 QRLKDALV
+1683 HHLKDALV

-1722 SRGNIRETDSSMV
+1722 SQGNIRETDSSMV
-1735 RVEIKTVRPSL
+1735 RVELKTVRPSP

-1780 KDPDSPSAPADTASE
+1780 TDPDSPSAPADTASE

-1938 ATGTQVILEQAENVL
+1938 ATGTQVILEQAESVL
-1953 GGQFKDSVTAETF
+1953 GGQFKDSITAETF

>member
-8 WFPGLPSFDF
+8 WFSGLPSFDF
-18 SLPSAIQRRFLSFV
+18 SLPSVIQRRFLSFI

-75 LSGSPFRLYDGSIS
+75 LAGSPFRLHDGSIS
-89 CVTAQIPF
+89 CATARIPF
-97 PNPLSSS
+97 PNPLTSS

-115 LHATPPSDVGSSNSI
+115 LHATPPSDLGSPNSVN
-130 DLTQSVASVAETFI
+130 LAQSVASVAETFI
-144 HGELSPRE
+144 HGELTPRE

-163 SRPQHIY
+163 SRPPHAY

-181 SSTRVH
+181 SSTPVH
-187 PKEESGI
+187 PQEEIGS

-218 AVDTKIVVVHPGHSS
+218 AVDTKIVIVHPGHSS

-238 PEIAYSTESGVP
+238 PEIAYSTDSGVP

-268 PQSGHIR
+268 PRNGHIR

-293 QRPVASPRTMSPVS
+293 QNPVTSPRTMSPVS

-312 VTLHDY
+312 VTLHDN

-327 ASSCSSIDEDT
+327 ASSYSSIDEDT

-371 VSTTGRTSPAI
+371 VSTTSCSSVI
-382 PLEPLGNLDTGDM
+382 PLEPLGKFDTGDM
-395 ARPRSCDY
+395 AQPLPCDQ
-403 IAGNGESAHV
+403 ITGNRESAHV

-418 EDLVFSVGADPIV
+418 EDLVFSIGADPIV

-437 PGHTKHDLAH
+437 PGYTKHDVAH
-447 TSNPEIVSPPTE
+447 PSTLEIISPPTE
-459 NIAVKQDETLRL
+459 NIKVKQDETLCL

-491 EMLNYCGSKDA
+491 EMLNYCGPRDA
-502 GTTPQHPETTPSTP
+502 GTTPQHPETTPSP
-516 TLPCGLHASLNIR
+516 RTLQCSWHASLNIR
-529 GIVTLFITEALDQEV
+529 GIVTLLITEALDQEV
-544 PSLEAF
+544 PSLGAF

-555 VPPRLPSTYF
+555 IPPRLPSTYL

-571 IAGSLDLSG
+571 VTGSLDLSG
-580 APGNQTD
+580 AAGNQTD
-587 ATHVSPI
+587 AAHISPI
-594 TSNMFISNLSVFMY
+594 TSNILLSNLSVFMY
-608 HSSRTVD
+608 HTSRTVD
-615 KNAAQVSLPLL
+615 KNTAQVSLPLL
-626 ITDHHLHNQYIV
+626 ITDHRLHNQYIV

-644 FSSTPI
+644 FSPTTV

-664 VVDWTSVKL
+664 VVDWTAVKL

-681 TWRVKSPTGRDQ
+681 TWRVKSSTGKDQ
-693 LVHSPILKSSAF
+693 PVHSPPSKFSAF

-713 VALSKEEELEE
+713 AALLSEEELEE
-724 MSLSSAITFTARVTP
+724 LSLSSAITFTARVTP
-739 VTTRS
+739 ATTRS
-744 GGLTDILLRIA
+744 GDLTDILVRIA

-762 LDIMLEG
+762 VDIMLEG
-769 GSILKFLDE
+769 GGMLKFVDE
-778 ILAVEGSPI
+778 VLAVEGSPT
-787 RNTSGTPQGHS
+787 RDASDTSQGRGS
-798 SLDDTEERDSA
+798 PDDTEEESSA
-809 SDDELNYPFMTPK
+809 SDDELDTPFITPK

-843 DMDYRTG
+843 DIDYRTG
-850 APSRQ
+850 APARQ
-855 RPHIKRATNAKLK
+855 RPHSKRVTNIKLK
-868 SKPKQVSRLKI
+868 PKSKQTSHPKI
-879 TVVLP
+879 TIILP

-891 CRSPSLQLSRSGGII
+891 CRSPSLQPSRSGGII
-906 LDLHDVRV
+906 LDLHDVHV
-914 SNTPLDQEPPTI
+914 SNKPLDRESPTI
-926 RFGDDGESRHP
+926 RFGDVGESRNP

-952 GIVLSYAPVGDSK
+952 GIILSYAPVGDSK

-978 DDVRPGSASLLLSE
+978 DDVHPGSASLLLSE
-992 QAPDSLPIHFQL
+992 QAPDTLPIRFQL
-1004 TQVAPSKS
+1004 TQVAPSK
-1012 AISSSTHRTSIII
+1012 AVASSSMHRTSIII
-1025 SVPLVNVVLEKQI
+1025 NVPLVNVVLEKPV

-1056 TEETETEVAQSRNP
+1056 AEETETEVAQSRNP

-1083 VGSRGSDESSFGTIA
+1083 VGSRGSDESSFGTVA
-1098 PTPKQSETAVKVIIT
+1098 PTPKQSETAVKVIIA

-1120 TSRSQSFASSI
+1120 TSRSQTSAPSI

-1142 VLVELKPEGKDE
+1142 VLVELKPDGKDE

-1179 VLTLPRSLSSVPR
+1179 VLTSPRSLSSVPR
-1192 PMVKARFTSLVV
+1192 PMVKARFASLAV
-1204 PETGAKETKIR
+1204 PDTGAKETKIR
-1215 LALWGFTCHVYP
+1215 LALWGFTSHVYP
-1227 NLQWISDLARFMKAP
+1227 NLQWISDLAQFIKAP

-1252 ERTSLSFAI
+1252 ERTSLSFTIA
-1261 VDVSIKTYAPI
+1261 DVSTKTYAPS

-1305 LSFLFVDSMADSP
+1305 LSFLLVDSMADALNGP
-1318 DGSGSAKTNGGSSLN
+1318 GSAKTSGGSSLN
-1333 LWKNFGFALIA
+1333 LWKNFGFASIA
-1344 DIADLDFVFK
+1344 DIADLDLVFK
-1354 TDNAYVPPS
+1354 TDNACVPPS

-1368 NQVSLRVH
+1368 NRVSLRVH
-1376 LCADTIAALTGYMSD
+1376 LCADTIAALAGYMND

-1409 KVPAELIHRPPEQGM
+1409 KVPASLVHRPPEQGM

-1468 ELRDDDLEDFDMQE
+1468 ELRDDDLEDFDVQE
-1482 DGRTTPVVGETGVVS
+1482 DGRTTPLAGDTGVVS

-1502 TIRIIKPIRSI
+1502 TIRIIKPIHPI
-1513 EHYYDTIPAD
+1513 EHYYDTIPPE
-1523 NTGDFASLRDTI
+1523 NTDDLASLRDTI
-1535 LRVRIHDS
+1535 LRMRIHDS
-1543 DISLFLHDGY
+1543 DVSLFLHDGY

-1649 MPSAR
+1649 MPSTR

-1683 QRLKDALV
+1683 HRPKDALV
-1691 SRTLVVIKDAE
+1691 SKTLVVIKDAE

-1735 RVEIKTVRPSL
+1735 RVELKTVRPSP

-1780 KDPDSPSAPADTASE
+1780 KDSDSPSAPVDTPSE

-1938 ATGTQVILEQAENVL
+1938 ATGTQVILEQAESVL
-1953 GGQFKDSVTAETF
+1953 GGQFQDSITAETF

>member
-1 MSTWYPS
+1 S
-8 WFPGLPSFDF
+8 WFPGLPSFDY

-63 DLELDDQAINKL
+63 DLELDDQVINKL
-75 LSGSPFRLYDGSIS
+75 LAGSPFRLHDGSIS

-97 PNPLSSS
+97 PNPLTSR

-115 LHATPPSDVGSSNSI
+115 LHPTPPSDLGSPNS
-130 DLTQSVASVAETFI
+130 LNLAQSVASVAETFI
-144 HGELSPRE
+144 HGELTPRE

-163 SRPQHIY
+163 SQPPHVY
-170 DEGHHLPGGLD
+170 DEVHHLPGGLD
-181 SSTRVH
+181 SSTRAH
-187 PKEESGI
+187 PKEEIGI

-218 AVDTKIVVVHPGHSS
+218 AVDTKIVIVHPGHSS

-238 PEIAYSTESGVP
+238 PEIAYSTGSGVP
-250 KQQST
+250 KLQNT
-255 GDGSSSNVALERS
+255 GDEPSSNVAPERS
-268 PQSGHIR
+268 PRSGHIR

-312 VTLHDY
+312 VTLHDH
-318 QQAPRPVSP
+318 QEAPRPVSP
-327 ASSCSSIDEDT
+327 ASSYSSIDEDT

-351 RNQFRASPSS
+351 RSQFRTSPSS

-371 VSTTGRTSPAI
+371 VSTTGCTSLAT
-382 PLEPLGNLDTGDM
+382 PLEPPSNL
-395 ARPRSCDY
+395 RSCDDT
-403 IAGNGESAHV
+403 AGNRESARI

-418 EDLVFSVGADPIV
+418 EDLIFSIGADPIV

-437 PGHTKHDLAH
+437 PGYVKHDVAH
-447 TSNPEIVSPPTE
+447 ASTPELGSPPTE
-459 NIAVKQDETLRL
+459 NIAAKHEETLCL
-471 SVSVGIMSCAL
+471 NVSVGIMSCAL

-491 EMLNYCGSKDA
+491 EMLNYCGSQNA
-502 GTTPQHPETTPSTP
+502 STTPQHPEATPSPP

-529 GIVTLFITEALDQEV
+529 GIVTLLITEALDHEA

-555 VPPRLPSTYF
+555 VPPRLPSTYL
-565 RVLLEN
+565 RILLEN
-571 IAGSLDLSG
+571 VTGSLDLSG
-580 APGNQTD
+580 APENQTD
-587 ATHVSPI
+587 AAHISPI
-594 TSNMFISNLSVFMY
+594 TSNIFISNLSVFMY
-608 HSSRTVD
+608 RSSRTVNKD
-615 KNAAQVSLPLL
+615 AAQVSLPIL

-638 SHCRPF
+638 GHCRPF

-664 VVDWTSVKL
+664 VVDWTAVKL

-681 TWRVKSPTGRDQ
+681 TWRVKSSAGRDQ
-693 LVHSPILKSSAF
+693 LVHSPPSKSSAF

-713 VALSKEEELEE
+713 AVLLKEEELEE
-724 MSLSSAITFTARVTP
+724 LSLSSAITFTARVIP
-739 VTTRS
+739 VTTRA
-744 GGLTDILLRIA
+744 GGLADISVRIA
-755 PLHVFFD
+755 PLHIFFD
-762 LDIMLEG
+762 VDIILEDG
-769 GSILKFLDE
+769 GILKFLDE
-778 ILAVEGSPI
+778 ILAAEGSPI
-787 RNTSGTPQGHS
+787 RDASDTSHGRS
-798 SLDDTEERDSA
+798 SLDDTEEEDSA
-809 SDDELNYPFMTPK
+809 SDDELNSPFMTPK

-843 DMDYRTG
+843 DIDYRTG

-855 RPHIKRATNAKLK
+855 RPHSKRATNAKLK
-868 SKPKQVSRLKI
+868 SKSKQTSHPKI
-879 TVVLP
+879 TMILP

-891 CRSPSLQLSRSGGII
+891 CRSPSLQPSQSGGII
-906 LDLHDVRV
+906 LDLHDVQV
-914 SNTPLDQEPPTI
+914 SNKPLDEQPPTV
-926 RFGDDGESRHP
+926 RFGHGGESRNP
-937 SVKNLPGQLLSGQIR
+937 SVKNLPGQLLNGQIR
-952 GIVLSYAPVGDSK
+952 GIVLSYAPLGDSK

-978 DDVRPGSASLLLSE
+978 DDVHPGSASLLLSE
-992 QAPDSLPIHFQL
+992 QAPNSLPIRFQL

-1012 AISSSTHRTSIII
+1012 AVSSSTHRTSIVIN
-1025 SVPLVNVVLEKQI
+1025 VPLVNVVLEKPV

-1113 EALVRIL
+1113 EALVRML
-1120 TSRSQSFASSI
+1120 TSRSQSSAPSI

-1142 VLVELKPEGKDE
+1142 VLVELKPDGKDE

-1164 HVGEVSPKWELVPLL
+1164 HVGEVSPKWELLPLL

-1215 LALWGFTCHVYP
+1215 SALWGFTCHVYP

-1261 VDVSIKTYAPI
+1261 ADVSIKTYAPS

-1283 AELNTEL
+1283 TELNTEL

-1305 LSFLFVDSMADSP
+1305 LSFLLVDSMADAP
-1318 DGSGSAKTNGGSSLN
+1318 NGQGSAKTSGGSSLN
-1333 LWKNFGFALIA
+1333 LWKNFGFASIA
-1344 DIADLDFVFK
+1344 DIADLDLVFM
-1354 TDNAYVPPS
+1354 TDNACVPPS

-1368 NQVSLRVH
+1368 NRVSLRVH
-1376 LCADTIAALTGYMSD
+1376 LCADTIAALAGYIGD

-1402 EPAVSKK
+1402 EPAVSRK
-1409 KVPAELIHRPPEQGM
+1409 KVPASLVHRSPEQGM

-1468 ELRDDDLEDFDMQE
+1468 ELRDDDLEDFDVQE
-1482 DGRTTPVVGETGVVS
+1482 DGRTTPVAGETGVVS
-1497 KVGGE
+1497 NVGGE
-1502 TIRIIKPIRSI
+1502 TIRIIKPIRPI
-1513 EHYYDTIPAD
+1513 EHYYDTIPPE
-1523 NTGDFASLRDTI
+1523 NTGDLASLRDTV

-1553 DWPRTRKIVEQEIK
+1553 DWPRTRRIVEQEIK
-1567 DMRKKLAKIRQLI
+1567 DMRKKLAKIRQLV

-1636 QTLPPASPGQQQR
+1636 QTFPPASPGQQQR

-1672 IGLDAEVDNYR
+1672 IGLSAEVDNYGH
-1683 QRLKDALV
+1683 RLKDALI

-1735 RVEIKTVRPSL
+1735 RVELKTVRPSP

-1780 KDPDSPSAPADTASE
+1780 KDSDSPSAPADTPSE

-1938 ATGTQVILEQAENVL
+1938 ATGTQVILEQTESVL
-1953 GGQFKDSVTAETF
+1953 GGQFKDSITAETF

>member
-1 MSTWYPS
+1 MSTWYSS

-52 SQIGSGVVQVR
+52 SQIGSGVVQIR

-75 LSGSPFRLYDGSIS
+75 LEKSPFRLHDGSIS
-89 CVTAQIPF
+89 CVTARIPF
-97 PNPLSSS
+97 PNPLTSS

-115 LHATPPSDVGSSNSI
+115 LHATPPSNFGSPNNVN
-130 DLTQSVASVAETFI
+130 LAQSVASVAETFI
-144 HGELSPRE
+144 HGELTRRE
-152 EATLRESLHPD
+152 EATLRESLHLDP
-163 SRPQHIY
+163 RLPHID
-170 DEGHHLPGGLD
+170 DEAHHLPGGLD
-181 SSTRVH
+181 SSTRSH
-187 PKEESGI
+187 PQEEIGV

-218 AVDTKIVVVHPGHSS
+218 AVDTKIVIVHPGQSS

-238 PEIAYSTESGVP
+238 PEIAYSTDPGVP

-255 GDGSSSNVALERS
+255 GDGPSSNIAPERGLR
-268 PQSGHIR
+268 SGHIR

-293 QRPVASPRTMSPVS
+293 QHTVASPRTMSPVS
-307 LTSSH
+307 LSSSH
-312 VTLHDY
+312 ATLHDHHH
-318 QQAPRPVSP
+318 AHRPVSP
-327 ASSCSSIDEDT
+327 ASSSSSIDEDT

-351 RNQFRASPSS
+351 RSQFRVSPSS

-371 VSTTGRTSPAI
+371 VSTTSCTSSAI
-382 PLEPLGNLDTGDM
+382 PIEPLGNLDTEDM
-395 ARPRSCDY
+395 ARPRSRNY
-403 IAGNGESAHV
+403 TAGNRVPAHV
-413 PHWAT
+413 PHWGAA
-418 EDLVFSVGADPIV
+418 EDLIFSVGADPIV

-437 PGHTKHDLAH
+437 PSYTKHDAAH
-447 TSNPEIVSPPTE
+447 ASTPEIVLPPTE
-459 NIAVKQDETLRL
+459 NIKQDETLGL
-471 SVSVGIMSCAL
+471 SISVGIMSCAL

-502 GTTPQHPETTPSTP
+502 GTTPKHFEATPSPP

-529 GIVTLFITEALDQEV
+529 GIVTLLITEPLDHEF

-555 VPPRLPSTYF
+555 VPPRLPSTYL
-565 RVLLEN
+565 RVMLEN
-571 IAGSLDLSG
+571 VTGSLDLSG
-580 APGNQTD
+580 TLGNQTD
-587 ATHVSPI
+587 TTNISPI
-594 TSNMFISNLSVFMY
+594 TSNIFLSNLSVFLY
-608 HSSRTVD
+608 HSSRTAD
-615 KNAAQVSLPLL
+615 KDVAQVSLPLL

-638 SHCRPF
+638 SPCRPF
-644 FSSTPI
+644 FSSTSS
-650 PAQPLSEVTLPTFE
+650 PAQPLSEATLPTFE
-664 VVDWTSVKL
+664 VVDWTAVKL

-681 TWRVKSPTGRDQ
+681 NWRVKSSIGKDP
-693 LVHSPILKSSAF
+693 LVHSPPSKSSAF
-705 PTSPKPPT
+705 STSPHPPT
-713 VALSKEEELEE
+713 ALLLKEEELEE
-724 MSLSSAITFTARVTP
+724 LSLVSAITFTARVTP
-739 VTTRS
+739 AATRS
-744 GGLTDILLRIA
+744 GGSTDILVRIA

-762 LDIMLEG
+762 VDIMFEG
-769 GSILKFLDE
+769 GSMLKFLDE
-778 ILAVEGSPI
+778 ALALEGSPA
-787 RNTSGTPQGHS
+787 RDASDTSQGRS
-798 SLDDTEERDSA
+798 SLDDTEEEDSA
-809 SDDELNYPFMTPK
+809 SDDELNTPFITPK
-822 QLERERERRRLERL
+822 QLERERERRRLEKL

-843 DMDYRTG
+843 DIDYRTG

-855 RPHIKRATNAKLK
+855 RLHSKRATNAKFK
-868 SKPKQVSRLKI
+868 SKSRQTSHPKI
-879 TVVLP
+879 TIILP

-891 CRSPSLQLSRSGGII
+891 CSSPSLQLSRSGGII
-906 LDLHDVRV
+906 LDLHDVQV
-914 SNTPLDQEPPTI
+914 SNKPLDPESPTI
-926 RFGDDGESRHP
+926 RFGDGGESRNP
-937 SVKNLPGQLLSGQIR
+937 SVKNLPGQLFSGQIR
-952 GIVLSYAPVGDSK
+952 GIVLSYAHEGDSK
-965 AHAFISLGSLPRT
+965 AHAFISLGSLPRA
-978 DDVRPGSASLLLSE
+978 DAIHPGSASLLLSE
-992 QAPDSLPIHFQL
+992 QTSDSLPIRFQL
-1004 TQVAPSKS
+1004 TQLAPSKS
-1012 AISSSTHRTSIII
+1012 TVSTSTHRTSILIN
-1025 SVPLVNVVLEKQI
+1025 VPLINVVLEKPV

-1051 AVTTA
+1051 AVTA
-1056 TEETETEVAQSRNP
+1056 VTEDTETEVAQSRNP

-1078 AKSRR
+1078 ARSRR
-1083 VGSRGSDESSFGTIA
+1083 VGSRGSDESSFGTTA
-1098 PTPKQSETAVKVIIT
+1098 TTPIQSETAVKVIVA

-1120 TSRSQSFASSI
+1120 TSRSQSSTPSI

-1142 VLVELKPEGKDE
+1142 VLVELKPDGRDE

-1192 PMVKARFTSLVV
+1192 PMVKARFTSLAV

-1227 NLQWISDLARFMKAP
+1227 DLQWISDLAQFMKAP

-1252 ERTSLSFAI
+1252 ERTSLSFPIA
-1261 VDVSIKTYAPI
+1261 DVSIKTYAPG
-1272 HPGSAVLYIGE
+1272 HPGSAVVYIGE

-1290 AGNSSEFKFKLLVPS
+1290 AGNSSEFKLKLLVPS
-1305 LSFLFVDSMADSP
+1305 LSFLLVDSMADAP
-1318 DGSGSAKTNGGSSLN
+1318 NGPGSAKTSGGSSLN
-1333 LWKNFGFALIA
+1333 LWKNFGFASIA
-1344 DIADLDFVFK
+1344 DIVDLDLVFK

-1368 NQVSLRVH
+1368 NRVSLRVH
-1376 LCADTIAALTGYMSD
+1376 LCADTIAALTGYMGD
-1391 FTSIFKSPSPA
+1391 FTSIFKSSSPA
-1402 EPAVSKK
+1402 EPAVPRK
-1409 KVPAELIHRPPEQGM
+1409 KVPASLVHRPPGQGM

-1468 ELRDDDLEDFDMQE
+1468 ELRDDDLEDFDVQE
-1482 DGRTTPVVGETGVVS
+1482 DGRTTPVAGETGVVS

-1502 TIRIIKPIRSI
+1502 TIRIIKPIRPV
-1513 EHYYDTIPAD
+1513 EHYYDTIPPE
-1523 NTGDFASLRDTI
+1523 NTGDLTSLRDTT

-1580 ATGQTQDPSVEE
+1580 ATGQTQDPSMEE

-1614 TALVAAIDDELENA
+1614 TALVAAIDDELEKA

-1672 IGLDAEVDNYR
+1672 TGLDAEVDNYR
-1683 QRLKDALV
+1683 HRLKDALV
-1691 SRTLVVIKDAE
+1691 SRTLVVIHDAE

-1735 RVEIKTVRPSL
+1735 RVELKTVRPSP

-1770 LDFLKKFFAF
+1770 LDFLKKFFSF
-1780 KDPDSPSAPADTASE
+1780 KDPDSPSAPADTPSE

-1938 ATGTQVILEQAENVL
+1938 ATGTQVILEQAESVL
-1953 GGQFKDSVTAETF
+1953 GGQFKDSITAETF
-1966 HIPYDDSGE
+1966 HIPYDDSEE
-1975 GPDEELISR
+1975 GLDEELISR

-1993 EGVQSAYRSLQR
+1993 EGVQTAYRSLQR

>member
-8 WFPGLPSFDF
+8 WFPELPSFDF

-75 LSGSPFRLYDGSIS
+75 LAKSPFRLHDGSIS
-89 CVTAQIPF
+89 CVTARVPF
-97 PNPLSSS
+97 PNPLTSS

-115 LHATPPSDVGSSNSI
+115 LHATPPSDLGSPDSVN
-130 DLTQSVASVAETFI
+130 LAQSVASVAETFI
-144 HGELSPRE
+144 HGELTPRE

-163 SRPQHIY
+163 SRPPHAY

-181 SSTRVH
+181 SSTSAH
-187 PKEESGI
+187 PTDEVSF

-218 AVDTKIVVVHPGHSS
+218 AMDTKIVIVHPGHSS

-238 PEIAYSTESGVP
+238 PEITYSTDSGVS
-250 KQQST
+250 KQQSA
-255 GDGSSSNVALERS
+255 GDGPSSNIALERS
-268 PQSGHIR
+268 LRSGHIR
-275 TVSISGVAITSR
+275 TVSISGVTITSR
-287 DIRATL
+287 DIRAIL
-293 QRPVASPRTMSPVS
+293 QHPATSPRTTSPVS

-318 QQAPRPVSP
+318 QQAPRP
-327 ASSCSSIDEDT
+327 
-338 QMMMSQSIVALPP
+338 MMMSQSIVALPP
-351 RNQFRASPSS
+351 RSQFRASPSS

-371 VSTTGRTSPAI
+371 VSTTGCSSAI
-382 PLEPLGNLDTGDM
+382 PLEPLGTFVTEDM
-395 ARPRSCDY
+395 TQPRSCDH
-403 IAGNGESAHV
+403 IAGSRESAHV

-437 PGHTKHDLAH
+437 PSYTKHDVAH
-447 TSNPEIVSPPTE
+447 ASTLETVSPPTE
-459 NIAVKQDETLRL
+459 NIAVKQDETLCL
-471 SVSVGIMSCAL
+471 NVSVGVMSCAL

-502 GTTPQHPETTPSTP
+502 GTAPKHPETTPSP
-516 TLPCGLHASLNIR
+516 PALPCGLHASLNIR
-529 GIVTLFITEALDQEV
+529 GIATLLITEALDQE
-544 PSLEAF
+544 
-550 FQSPL
+550 
-555 VPPRLPSTYF
+555 
-565 RVLLEN
+565 LLEN
-571 IAGSLDLSG
+571 VTGSLDLSG
-580 APGNQTD
+580 APGNQADSAHT
-587 ATHVSPI
+587 SPI
-594 TSNMFISNLSVFMY
+594 TSNILLSNLSVFMY
-608 HSSRTVD
+608 YTSRTVD
-615 KNAAQVSLPLL
+615 KDTAQSLSPIFLFDNRSGAAAF
-626 ITDHHLHNQYIV
+626 
-638 SHCRPF
+638 RR
-644 FSSTPI
+644 
-650 PAQPLSEVTLPTFE
+650 
-664 VVDWTSVKL
+664 
-673 AGGSSKLS
+673 GSSKLS
-681 TWRVKSPTGRDQ
+681 TWRVKSSTGKDQ
-693 LVHSPILKSSAF
+693 PVHSPPSKSSAF

-713 VALSKEEELEE
+713 AALLSEEEHEE
-724 MSLSSAITFTARVTP
+724 LSLSSAIAFTT
-739 VTTRS
+739 
-744 GGLTDILLRIA
+744 LRIV

-762 LDIMLEG
+762 VDIMLEG
-769 GSILKFLDE
+769 GGIIKFLDE
-778 ILAVEGSPI
+778 VLAVEGYS
-787 RNTSGTPQGHS
+787 T
-798 SLDDTEERDSA
+798 RDA
-809 SDDELNYPFMTPK
+809 SDTFKGVVHWMTQK
-822 QLERERERRRLERL
+822 RRIQQQLERERERKRLERL

-843 DMDYRTG
+843 DIDYRTG
-850 APSRQ
+850 APARQ
-855 RPHIKRATNAKLK
+855 RPHSKRVTNAKLK
-868 SKPKQVSRLKI
+868 PKSKQISNPKI
-879 TVVLP
+879 TIILP
-884 ALRAEVR
+884 ALRTEVR
-891 CRSPSLQLSRSGGII
+891 CRSPSLQPSQSGGII
-906 LDLHDVRV
+906 LDLHDVQL
-914 SNTPLDQEPPTI
+914 SNKPLDQESPTI
-926 RFGDDGESRHP
+926 RFGDVNQG
-937 SVKNLPGQLLSGQIR
+937 NCF
-952 GIVLSYAPVGDSK
+952 IVCTTGDSK

-978 DDVRPGSASLLLSE
+978 DDVHPGSASLLLSE
-992 QAPDSLPIHFQL
+992 QAPDSLPIRFQL
-1004 TQVAPSKS
+1004 TQVTPSKS
-1012 AISSSTHRTSIII
+1012 AVSSSARRTSIII
-1025 SVPLVNVVLEKQI
+1025 NVPLVNVVLEKPV

-1056 TEETETEVAQSRNP
+1056 TEESETEVAQSRNP

-1078 AKSRR
+1078 AKTRR
-1083 VGSRGSDESSFGTIA
+1083 VGSRGSDESTFGTVTT
-1098 PTPKQSETAVKVIIT
+1098 TPKQSETAVKVIIA
-1113 EALVRIL
+1113 EALVRLL
-1120 TSRSQSFASSI
+1120 TSRSQSSAPSI

-1142 VLVELKPEGKDE
+1142 VLVELKPDGKDE

-1204 PETGAKETKIR
+1204 PESGAKETKIR

-1227 NLQWISDLARFMKAP
+1227 NLQWISDLARFIKAP

-1252 ERTSLSFAI
+1252 ERTSLSFTIA
-1261 VDVSIKTYAPI
+1261 DVSIKTYAPS
-1272 HPGSAVLYIGE
+1272 HPGSGILYIGE

-1290 AGNSSEFKFKLLVPS
+1290 AGNSNEFKFKLVVPS
-1305 LSFLFVDSMADSP
+1305 LSFLLVDSMADAP
-1318 DGSGSAKTNGGSSLN
+1318 NGPGSVKTSGGSSLN
-1333 LWKNFGFALIA
+1333 LWKDFGFASIA
-1344 DIADLDFVFK
+1344 DIADLDLVFK
-1354 TDNAYVPPS
+1354 TDNACILQ
-1363 VGVLV
+1363 VLA
-1368 NQVSLRVH
+1368 LRVH
-1376 LCADTIAALTGYMSD
+1376 LCADTIAALAGYMDD

-1402 EPAVSKK
+1402 EPAVSRK
-1409 KVPAELIHRPPEQGM
+1409 KVPASLVHRPPEQGM
-1424 MASLDEQAFRRIPD
+1424 MASLDEQAFKRIPD
-1438 VGNAADMINDDLP
+1438 VGNAADMISDDLP

-1468 ELRDDDLEDFDMQE
+1468 ELRDDDLEDFDVQD
-1482 DGRTTPVVGETGVVS
+1482 DGRTTPIAGATGVVS

-1502 TIRIIKPIRSI
+1502 TIRIIKPIHPI
-1513 EHYYDTIPAD
+1513 EHYYDMIPPE
-1523 NTGDFASLRDTI
+1523 NTGDLASLRDTI

-1580 ATGQTQDPSVEE
+1580 ATGQTQDPS
-1592 TSTMLFN
+1592 
-1599 SIHIGLDQDFDSLDP
+1599 DFDSLDP

-1649 MPSAR
+1649 MLSTR

-1683 QRLKDALV
+1683 HHLKDALV
-1691 SRTLVVIKDAE
+1691 SKTLVVVKDAE

-1735 RVEIKTVRPSL
+1735 RVELKTVRPSP

-1780 KDPDSPSAPADTASE
+1780 KDPDMRRHIFST
-1795 ETYIQHAE
+1795 AE

-1924 QSTAMEAIKLGARL
+1924 QSTAMEAIKLGAR
-1938 ATGTQVILEQAENVL
+1938 VL

-1975 GPDEELISR
+1975 GLDEELISR